1 MRPRMSTLAER
12 VRGLFRYRTGKYD
25 SNTIAQQVGL
35 FPITKSGAS
44 INENSALAIST
55 VYACVYKIAST
66 IAALGLEIYIKN
78 GKNVEVANIHPART
92 LVNERPN
99 EAQTPYEFWETIV
112 ASALLYGMGYAI
124 IERDDRGYG
133 TRLIYVHFT
142 DVDLKEVKNER
153 VYVVKDFGV
162 VRPEN
167 MLEICNLFRMSPIRL
182 HRENLG
188 LAKSAQDF
196 GSEYFGQSG
205 QMTGVLTSEQP
216 LKKEQ
221 MDMIQGS
228 WNNGAANAGTKLMPF
243 GFKYQRI
250 SIAPDEA
257 QFIETRQF
265 QAQEI
270 CRIFSVYPSLVMLP
284 SQTTYNNVEQQN
296 IMFARHTIV
305 PWTKRIEQEI
315 NRKLIPSFDRS
326 DIYSKF
332 NLNDLYRGDMDA
344 RAGFFTQMLSSGVM
358 SINEVRA
365 DEEMNPIKGGDV
377 HTVQINQIALDRLE
391 AYSDSV
397 SNQNKDEGTEP
408 GEPGEQG

>member
-1 MRPRMSTLAER
+1 MSTLAER
-12 VRGLFRYRTGKYD
+12 IQGLFRYRQGKYD
-25 SNTIAQQVGL
+25 SNTIAQEVGL
-35 FPITKSGAS
+35 FPTTKSGAS
-44 INENSALAIST
+44 INENSALALST

-92 LVNERPN
+92 LVNEKPN
-99 EAQTPYEFWETIV
+99 EAQTPYEFWETII

-124 IERDDRGYG
+124 IERDDRGHG
-133 TRLIYVHFT
+133 TRLVYVHFT

-153 VYVVKDFGV
+153 VYVVKDYGV

-167 MLEICNLFRMSPIRL
+167 MLEICNLLRMSPIRL

-228 WNNGAANAGTKLMPF
+228 WNNGTANAGTKLMPF

-270 CRIFSVYPSLVMLP
+270 CRIFSVPPALVMLP
-284 SQTTYNNVEQQN
+284 GQTTYSNTEQQN
-296 IMFARHTIV
+296 LMFARHTIV
-305 PWTKRIEQEI
+305 PWTKRIQQEI
-315 NRKLIPSFDRS
+315 NRKLIPSYDRS
-326 DIYSKF
+326 VIYSKF

-344 RAGFFTQMLSSGVM
+344 RAGFFTQMLQSGVM

-365 DEEMNPIKGGDV
+365 DEELNPIKGGDV

-397 SNQNKDEGTEP
+397 SNQNKDEGREEP
-408 GEPGEQG
+408 GE

>member
-1 MRPRMSTLAER
+1 MSTLAER
-12 VRGLFRYRTGKYD
+12 ISGLFRYRQGKYD

-35 FPITKSGAS
+35 FPMTKSGAS

-66 IAALGLEIYIKN
+66 IAALGLEIYVKN
-78 GKNVEVANIHPART
+78 GKNVEVANIHPARA
-92 LVNERPN
+92 LVNDKPN
-99 EAQTPYEFWETIV
+99 EVQTPYEFWETIV
-112 ASALLYGMGYAI
+112 SSALLYGMGYAI
-124 IERDDRGYG
+124 IERDDRGHG
-133 TRLIYVHFT
+133 TRLIYVHYN

-153 VYVVKDFGV
+153 VYVVKDYGV

-270 CRIFSVYPSLVMLP
+270 CRIFSVPAALVQLP
-284 SQTTYNNVEQQN
+284 GQTTYNNVEQQN
-296 IMFARHTIV
+296 LMFARHTIV
-305 PWTKRIEQEI
+305 PWTKRIQQEI
-315 NRKLIPSFDRS
+315 DRKLIPSYDRPAV
-326 DIYSKF
+326 YAKF

-397 SNQNKDEGTEP
+397 SNQNKDGGKET
-408 GEPGEQG
+408 GE

>member
-1 MRPRMSTLAER
+1 MSTLAER
-12 VRGLFRYRTGKYD
+12 IRGIFRYRQGKYD

-35 FPITKSGAS
+35 FPMTKSGAS

-66 IAALGLEIYIKN
+66 IAALGLEIYVKN
-78 GKNVEVANIHPART
+78 GRNVDVANVHPART
-92 LVNERPN
+92 LVTDKPN
-99 EAQTPYEFWETIV
+99 EVQTPYEFWETIV
-112 ASALLYGMGYAI
+112 ASALMYGMGYAI
-124 IERDDRGYG
+124 IERDERGYASK
-133 TRLIYVHFT
+133 LIYVHYT
-142 DVDLKEVKNER
+142 DVDLKQVKDER
-153 VYVVKDFGV
+153 VYVVKDYGV

-270 CRIFSVYPSLVMLP
+270 CRIFSVPAALVQLP
-284 SQTTYNNVEQQN
+284 GQETYSNVEQQN
-296 IMFARHTIV
+296 LMFARHTII
-305 PWTKRIEQEI
+305 PWTKRIQQEI
-315 NRKLIPSFDRS
+315 DRKLIPYFDR
-326 DIYSKF
+326 
-332 NLNDLYRGDMDA
+332 
-344 RAGFFTQMLSSGVM
+344 
-358 SINEVRA
+358 
-365 DEEMNPIKGGDV
+365 P
-377 HTVQINQIALDRLE
+377 AL
-391 AYSDSV
+391 
-397 SNQNKDEGTEP
+397 
-408 GEPGEQG
+408 